1 MHFDTIL
8 KTLFQ
13 SSRLRLL
20 ESLTEAPVREWINVE
35 MPNTRMNKL
44 DLVAWLTDG
53 RLYHLELQSGNDKE
67 MAQRMLERLVFSFEN
82 ATAFHSVQH
91 LFYVGSRQLTV
102 NARQSDVP
110 LPDYRHER
118 SGVGSLSAKP
128 GD

>member
-1 MHFDTIL
+1 M
-8 KTLFQ
+8 
-13 SSRLRLL
+13 LL

-35 MPNTRMNKL
+35 IPNARMIKL

-53 RLYHLELQSGNDKE
+53 ACTSGTTKRKDKE

-91 LFYVGSRQLTV
+91 VFYVSSRQLTM